1 MTIEEVQVL
10 ITARTQGLQNEMNRV
25 TRQLQGVQRQTNAM
39 SNNMIRTF
47 TNLKKAIVALGIG
60 KAIAGA
66 FNLARTYEA
75 SVQQVNRIFGL
86 YSGAL
91 DAWIEKNAKTFGM
104 ARADAM
110 QYASIYGNLV
120 RVFETDSSKMTYYT
134 TELMKATTIVAS
146 STGRTVKDVS
156 ERIRSGILG
165 NTEAIEDLGIYA
177 QVAMLKTSNAF
188 KEVANGRTW
197 DQLTFQEQQQIR
209 VLSILEQASNQFGDS
224 IQNNMNYKLMQLTAS
239 LKDTWLYLGQAFMP
253 IVNAVILEQASN
265 QFGDSIQN
273 NMNYKLMQLTASLKD
288 TWLYL
293 GQAFMPIVNAV
304 LPILNAMAQ
313 ALANVTAKL
322 AAFMNALFGTNFHQG
337 AGVDQVGVSA
347 DNAAGGFGNMADE
360 AKDAGKEAEKAAKKA
375 KAALAPF
382 DELNVL
388 SKNNGDSGKGSGG
401 MGDSLGDIGSTL
413 TPVTNTLEQ
422 AAESFADKLKAEL
435 EKLKAL
441 FKQGFEIGIG
451 GNFEDRVN
459 DIKNSIEGIKASLK
473 DIFTDSDVVNGF
485 NNLLSSLALNTGKIT
500 GSFVSIGT
508 TIAQNLLGGLNK
520 YLDQNKQFIKDRL
533 VGIMDITSEIADLVG
548 NFSVAFAD
556 IFSVF
561 GGETAQQITA
571 NIQFIKD
578 RLVGI
583 MDITSEIADLVGNF
597 SVAFADIFSV
607 FGGETAQQIT
617 ANIIGMFAN
626 GFLGA
631 IELALRFSKDLL
643 DTITSPIIENKD
655 LIKETL
661 EGMLVPIETIT
672 GSLKQT
678 VEDTFLAI
686 QTAYTTYV
694 EPAFEN
700 IKAGLTALVEN
711 ILTNYNTHIQPVLDR
726 LSEKFAE
733 LMQGPIQGFIN
744 TIIDNIGQIIENGSI
759 LWKDTLEPM
768 IEGLNNTLAPVL
780 GVIVEKLGEFGL
792 LLIEKVAEGA
802 KIVSEKLKDIS
813 DWCVEHQEVIADI
826 VAVVTAWATAWG
838 LAELALVLFN
848 AATTAWT
855 TISTMATVATKAFS
869 AAIAFLTS
877 PIGLVV
883 AAIAAVIAIVV
894 LLIRHWDEVKEAAT
908 KCWDWIVEKWN
919 SAGEWFS
926 TNVTEPI
933 KQFFSG
939 LWEGIKH
946 WDEVKEAATKC
957 WDWIVEKWNSAGEWF
972 STNVTEP
979 IKQFFSGLWEGIK
992 TTGSNC
998 WNGIVSVWNA
1008 ASTWFNKTII
1018 DPVKKAFTG
1027 MWDGIKKVCG
1037 DTWTTIKNI
1046 VKGGIN
1052 GIIGFINKMIDGIN
1066 SKLNFKLP
1074 EFFGGGRIGFEI
1086 PNIPPLAKGGVLRQS
1101 TIVEVGEYPGAKNNP
1116 EIVTPQNIMYDTVVS
1131 ANAELASS
1139 FFQVGRMIVTA
1150 IENKDSNLIIG
1161 DEVIGKSSVNYINK
1175 QTKLKGVSPLNL

>member
-209 VLSILEQASNQFGDS
+209 VLS
-224 IQNNMNYKLMQLTAS
+224 
-239 LKDTWLYLGQAFMP
+239 
-253 IVNAVILEQASN
+253 ILEQASN

-520 YLDQNKQFIKDRL
+520 YLDQNK
-533 VGIMDITSEIADLVG
+533 
-548 NFSVAFAD
+548 
-556 IFSVF
+556 
-561 GGETAQQITA
+561 
-571 NIQFIKD
+571 QFIKD

-939 LWEGIKH
+939 LWEGIK
-946 WDEVKEAATKC
+946 
-957 WDWIVEKWNSAGEWF
+957 
-972 STNVTEP
+972 
-979 IKQFFSGLWEGIK
+979 